1 MDVVCDRCKTE
12 YEFDDALVSE
22 RGTTVKCTNCSHQF
36 KIFRPPSEVEG
47 GRAWTLRRPDGT
59 VIPFDSLAV
68 LQKWIL
74 EGRVS
79 KMDEIARSGDGW
91 KPLGAIAELESFF
104 SSADSRRTPTNAR
117 AVSSRP
123 PNRSLPPLRPAAA
136 SATSSSPPA
145 SKLPSLR
152 APAAPN
158 TLRPPAPPSQAILKG
173 TAPMSRTF
181 GGTSPG
187 MAPPSP
193 PTGASDGSSPRL
205 PNLDRTP
212 VPAALASP
220 GPTEIA
226 AVEVPRPSPA
236 AERAAPEPPLPPLE
250 VARSLPE
257 PRPSPPRDLTDDDVP
272 TRSLGADDLS
282 LPPAPRRGG
291 LAVGVVVGLL
301 LAGGGV
307 VALWKAGLFGSSPA
321 AGPPPAAASS
331 TDLAAVHRAAAAHHR
346 GALEDA
352 RDALT
357 RMLGVRPG
365 DGAVL
370 AARAEVLALQAEIAR
385 DAAEDQERQAAPDAA
400 GAERRALAVVQRAEA
415 GRATERATADLRAAL
430 TAVQAMPEGPSR
442 DDAEVSLLD
451 AARALGVS
459 AEVARLLPRV
469 KTLAA
474 RSERAALV
482 AAVAEPSSEQSL
494 ETLRRL
500 AQSGSPRAAV
510 ALTRALLARGDVLA
524 ARGQLDALTT
534 PTGAA
539 DEWAALRSRLA
550 SADAGAAPPPVLAR
564 APVAPPPPTPT
575 PAPPAA
581 EPGSTAVPRAAA
593 TPTSPATGG
602 LPRDYDRLVAEGDRL
617 QNEGRTAAAEER
629 FRAALTARPSGA
641 EALTGMGYVELDR
654 RNYAGALS
662 RFRAAL
668 AANGSYSD
676 AYIGMGE
683 AYASQSRYEQALEAY
698 QRYLSV
704 NPGGSRASMARRQIE
719 SLQERVRRPV
729 EDQAPQPSGGESG
742 G

>member
-36 KIFRPPSEVEG
+36 KIFRPPSEAES

-104 SSADSRRTPTNAR
+104 SNADSRRTPTNAR
-117 AVSSRP
+117 AVTSRP
-123 PNRSLPPLRPAAA
+123 PGRSLPPLRPAASNA
-136 SATSSSPPA
+136 PPSSPVPA
-145 SKLPSLR
+145 RIPSLR
-152 APAAPN
+152 APSSPS
-158 TLRPPAPPSQAILKG
+158 TLRPPAPPTQAILKG

-187 MAPPSP
+187 MAPPSAP
-193 PTGASDGSSPRL
+193 SADGSSPRL
-205 PNLDRTP
+205 PLPDRTP

-220 GPTEIA
+220 SPMEIVA
-226 AVEVPRPSPA
+226 AEVPRPPSV
-236 AERAAPEPPLPPLE
+236 ER
-250 VARSLPE
+250 VLPE
-257 PRPSPPRDLTDDDVP
+257 PARLQGEAVRSIPEPSPPPSPRREIVDDDAP

-282 LPPAPRRGG
+282 LPAPPRRSG
-291 LAVGVVVGLL
+291 LAVGVAVGLL
-301 LAGGGV
+301 LAGAGAL
-307 VALWKAGLFGSSPA
+307 ALWKTGLVGASAPA
-321 AGPPPAAASS
+321 ASAPAPASAA
-331 TDLAAVHRAAAAHHR
+331 DLETIHRTAAAHHR

-352 RDALT
+352 REALT
-357 RMLGVRPG
+357 RMLGARPG

-370 AARAEVLALQAEIAR
+370 AMRAQMLALQAELTR
-385 DAAEDQERQAAPDAA
+385 DGAEDQERQADPGAA
-400 GAERRALAVVQRAEA
+400 GAERRALAAVQRADASRVADRAMTDFNA
-415 GRATERATADLRAAL
+415 GLAA
-430 TAVQAMPEGPSR
+430 VRAMPEGAAR

-451 AARALGVS
+451 AARALGVT
-459 AEVARLLPRV
+459 AETARLLPRV
-469 KTLAA
+469 RSHASG
-474 RSERAALV
+474 SERAALV
-482 AAVAEPSSEQSL
+482 AALAEPPTDDTL
-494 ETLRRL
+494 ATLRRL
-500 AQSGSPRAAV
+500 ANGGSTRATV
-510 ALTRALLARGDVLA
+510 ALTRALLGRGDVLA
-524 ARGQLDALTT
+524 ARAQIDNVRAA
-534 PTGAA
+534 TGAS

-550 SADAGAAPPPVLAR
+550 SADAGAAPPPAIAQ
-564 APVAPPPPTPT
+564 APAGQPP
-575 PAPPAA
+575 
-581 EPGSTAVPRAAA
+581 A
-593 TPTSPATGG
+593 TPTAPHAPSAPHESAPGAGPAHVTAAIGA

-629 FRAALTARPSGA
+629 FRAALNARPAGA

-654 RNYAGALS
+654 RNYASAVA

-698 QRYLSV
+698 QRYLAV

-729 EDQAPQPSGGESG
+729 EDPSPQASGGESG

>member
-36 KIFRPPSEVEG
+36 KIFRPPSEAES

-117 AVSSRP
+117 AVTSRP
-123 PNRSLPPLRPAAA
+123 PGRSLPPLRPAAA
-136 SATSSSPPA
+136 NAPPSSPLPA
-145 SKLPSLR
+145 RIPSLR
-152 APAAPN
+152 APSSPS
-158 TLRPPAPPSQAILKG
+158 TLRPPAPPTQAILKG

-187 MAPPSP
+187 MAPPSAP
-193 PTGASDGSSPRL
+193 SADGSSPRL
-205 PNLDRTP
+205 PPPDRTP

-220 GPTEIA
+220 SPMEIVA
-226 AVEVPRPSPA
+226 AEVPRPPL
-236 AERAAPEPPLPPLE
+236 AERVVPEPPRLPGE
-250 VARSLPE
+250 SVRSIPE
-257 PRPSPPRDLTDDDVP
+257 PSPSPRREIVDDDAP

-282 LPPAPRRGG
+282 LPAPPRRSG
-291 LAVGVVVGLL
+291 LAVGVAVGVL
-301 LAGGGV
+301 LAGAGV
-307 VALWKAGLFGSSPA
+307 LALWKSGLVGASA
-321 AGPPPAAASS
+321 PAAAPPAPAAAA
-331 TDLAAVHRAAAAHHR
+331 DLETIHRTAAAHHR

-352 RDALT
+352 REALT
-357 RMLGVRPG
+357 RMLGARPG

-370 AARAEVLALQAEIAR
+370 AMRAQMLALQAELTR
-385 DAAEDQERQAAPDAA
+385 DGADDQERQADPGAA
-400 GAERRALAVVQRAEA
+400 GAERRALAVVQRADA
-415 GRATERATADLRAAL
+415 ARVADRAMTDFNAAL
-430 TAVQAMPEGPSR
+430 AAVRAMPEGAAR
-442 DDAEVSLLD
+442 AAAEISLLD
-451 AARALGVS
+451 AARALGVT
-459 AEVARLLPRV
+459 AEATRLLPRV
-469 KTLAA
+469 KAHA
-474 RSERAALV
+474 SGSERAALV
-482 AAVAEPSSEQSL
+482 AALAEPL
-494 ETLRRL
+494 TDDTLATLRRL
-500 AQSGSPRAAV
+500 ANGGSTRATV
-510 ALTRALLARGDVLA
+510 ALTRALLGRGDVLA
-524 ARGQLDALTT
+524 ARLQIDNLR
-534 PTGAA
+534 AA
-539 DEWAALRSRLA
+539 AGSTDEWAALRARLA
-550 SADAGAAPPPVLAR
+550 SADAGAAPPSPPAIAQAPAGQPPATPAAAPQTPSAPQEAAPGAGLAR
-564 APVAPPPPTPT
+564 VM
-575 PAPPAA
+575 
-581 EPGSTAVPRAAA
+581 AA
-593 TPTSPATGG
+593 TGA

-629 FRAALTARPSGA
+629 FRAALNARPAGA

-654 RNYAGALS
+654 RNYASALA

-698 QRYLSV
+698 QRYLAV

-729 EDQAPQPSGGESG
+729 EDPSPQASGGESG